1 MIRDRERA
9 KGPRN
14 IARAVVFAFM
24 NLVVGVFTI
33 YEDGIF
39 VKQRVR
45 LFGRARMEQSKGV
58 FQLTNAITHAGNPTV
73 QVFRSGNDEA
83 IGKNDRSPVSFG
95 NPIDCMVG
103 RGRVV
108 RMIRT
113 GSPVL
118 WQGCLI
124 NQKDT
129 FQHCGH
135 RTKKR
140 EQKTDRSDTKR
151 HTLSA
156 MWCGQ
161 REFSRG
167 ERHIAWHIPGMI
179 DRGFACHT

>member
-9 KGPRN
+9 KGPHN

-33 YEDGIF
+33 YEDGVF
-39 VKQRVR
+39 AKQRVR
-45 LFGRARMEQSKGV
+45 LFGRARMEQRKGV

-83 IGKNDRSPVSFG
+83 IGKNDRPPVSFC

-124 NQKDT
+124 IK
-129 FQHCGH
+129 
-135 RTKKR
+135 RTAFSIVDIGPKKR

-156 MWCGQ
+156 MWCVWSE
-161 REFSRG
+161 RILPG
-167 ERHIAWHIPGMI
+167 EAPHCVAHTWH
-179 DRGFACHT
+179 D